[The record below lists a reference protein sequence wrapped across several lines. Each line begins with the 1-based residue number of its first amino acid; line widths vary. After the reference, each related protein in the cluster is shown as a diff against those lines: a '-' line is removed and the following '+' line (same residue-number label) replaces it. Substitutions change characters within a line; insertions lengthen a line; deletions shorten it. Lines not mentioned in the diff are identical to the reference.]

1 MHNPVL
7 LKLVTQGPALLRLSF
22 YGVSVQCFR
31 RLSSSLRLQIP
42 SSTLTSLQALEVT
55 FRSSIS
61 HISDYDFTMA
71 MQPFG
76 SAITS
81 LSLSLPWKDECGS
94 AWSNAAQVPV
104 AIPPRILN
112 NITHLAIEFDWNV
125 EFLINILQQCVSLER
140 LEVNTCSAFTLR
152 DAEQLL
158 EPFDWHSD
166 LPVIRLPKLHTMRLS
181 GQHPRII
188 LLRRLIAPSLQS
200 LHLSFDLPELS
211 RHLYAGTGWC
221 GFSDDDEEEDPWD
234 AAAERLKA
242 DASLLSQPLLPFLQ
256 RSNCLSTLRSL
267 HLAGRELP
275 SEELLV
281 TLGQMPALTHL
292 ALERVA
298 TNYEALL
305 SSLQLQ
311 SIQRL
316 ELRSSEAM
324 SSAEIKALTKFL
336 KRHPHASLSNGHT
349 SCFLRDQANL
359 ATFMSAQVCNTDIDA
374 EVDRLEPR
382 PPPVYSPF
390 FD

>member
-1 MHNPVL
+1 M
-7 LKLVTQGPALLRLSF
+7 
-22 YGVSVQCFR
+22 
-31 RLSSSLRLQIP
+31 
-42 SSTLTSLQALEVT
+42 
-55 FRSSIS
+55 
-61 HISDYDFTMA
+61 
-71 MQPFG
+71 
-76 SAITS
+76 
-81 LSLSLPWKDECGS
+81 
-94 AWSNAAQVPV
+94 
-104 AIPPRILN
+104 
-112 NITHLAIEFDWNV
+112 
-125 EFLINILQQCVSLER
+125 
-140 LEVNTCSAFTLR
+140 
-152 DAEQLL
+152 
-158 EPFDWHSD
+158 
-166 LPVIRLPKLHTMRLS
+166 
-181 GQHPRII
+181 
-188 LLRRLIAPSLQS
+188 
-200 LHLSFDLPELS
+200 
-211 RHLYAGTGWC
+211 
-221 GFSDDDEEEDPWD
+221 
-234 AAAERLKA
+234 A

-349 SCFLRDQANL
+349 SCLLRDQANL
-359 ATFMSAQVCNTDIDA
+359 ATVMSAQVRDTDIDA